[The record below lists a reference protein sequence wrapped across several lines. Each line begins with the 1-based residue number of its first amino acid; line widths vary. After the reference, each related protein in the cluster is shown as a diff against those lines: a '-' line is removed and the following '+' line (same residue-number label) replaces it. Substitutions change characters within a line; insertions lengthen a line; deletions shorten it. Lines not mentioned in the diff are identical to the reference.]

1 MIHPFFYALLSK
13 VFMFGIIPHR
23 EEEERMDLV
32 NSAELIANEISK
44 YAMLLRIKADS
55 KEKNPTLEY
64 EIRVSEVLLHSLG
77 VNTEDL
83 KP

>member
-1 MIHPFFYALLSK
+1 
-13 VFMFGIIPHR
+13 
-23 EEEERMDLV
+23 MDLV
-32 NSAELIANEISK
+32 NSAELLANEISK
-44 YAMLLRIKADS
+44 YTMLLRIKADS

>member
-1 MIHPFFYALLSK
+1 
-13 VFMFGIIPHR
+13 MFGIIPHR

-32 NSAELIANEISK
+32 NSAELLANEISK
-44 YAMLLRIKADS
+44 YTMLLRIKADS